1 MSVRKQ
7 IAFPDGV
14 YFPSP
19 QSLRRD
25 SAPFIGMQLNPI
37 LQFFSAFYFCMLFI
51 TIVKFAL
58 YYGTFLIF
66 PSPQSLRRD
75 SALFIGMQLNPI
87 LQFFSAFYF
96 CMLFITIVKFALY
109 YGTFL
114 IFPFLPGNLINKS
127 MFICN
132 SP

>member
-66 PSPQSLRRD
+66 P
-75 SALFIGMQLNPI
+75 
-87 LQFFSAFYF
+87 
-96 CMLFITIVKFALY
+96 
-109 YGTFL
+109 
-114 IFPFLPGNLINKS
+114 FLPGNLINKS